1 MPERGVWQRRYN
13 KQVLKAYPYPFT
25 CTALQFAVGSVLA
38 LTMWTLNL
46 HEKPKV
52 DKDLVSNAPPT
63 CHSWHAGI
71 QRCLCAISL
80 LALGGSMLLHTCMG
94 TSTWCTCPWLPG

>member
-1 MPERGVWQRRYN
+1 MQCAEAKSGPGEMQNAAVSERGLCQRRYN

-52 DKDLVSNAPPT
+52 DKDLVSTAPT
-63 CHSWHAGI
+63 TYHSWHVGI
-71 QRCLCAISL
+71 QCHLVQ
-80 LALGGSMLLHTCMG
+80 
-94 TSTWCTCPWLPG
+94 

>member
-1 MPERGVWQRRYN
+1 MSERGVWQRRYN

-52 DKDLVSNAPPT
+52 DKDLVSNAPLAT
-63 CHSWHAGI
+63 AGM
-71 QRCLCAISL
+71 
-80 LALGGSMLLHTCMG
+80 LALSV
-94 TSTWCTCPWLPG
+94 TSVRLACWHRAG